1 MKYIKWDDFQK
12 ELFKDPDFR
21 AEVKR
26 LEPEHQLARS
36 LIGARIKRKLTQAQ
50 TAKRAK
56 TDQATISRLET
67 GDSKPSLSLLNKVA
81 KALDAQ
87 LMITFKV

>member
-1 MKYIKWDDFQK
+1 MKYITLEDWEK
-12 ELFKDPDFR
+12 ELLKDAAVR
-21 AEVKR
+21 AEIKK
-26 LEPEHQLARS
+26 LEPEYQLARS
-36 LIGARIKRKLTQAQ
+36 MIAARIKKKLTQAQ
-50 TAKRAK
+50 IAKRAK

-87 LMITFKV
+87 LMITFKI